1 MVKKELYP
9 PGTQAGPC
17 LHVLNWGR
25 GIRIPQP
32 LNWNEKQKKVRQTMT
47 TKPLRTKSRGW
58 TVQSLVAVL
67 CVVSLAPGDAAAYA
81 QPARQQDASAGQAAP
96 MIPNDQLDSLVAP
109 IALYPD
115 PLLSQVLVA
124 STYPL
129 EIIQL
134 QQWIQKNSTLKGDDL
149 TNAVQKQDWDPSIQ
163 AMAVFP
169 DLVKRLADDIKWTT
183 DLGNAFLAQQS
194 DVMDAVQRMR
204 MKAQA
209 AGNLKSNEQMN
220 VETKVVETK
229 TVVVIQP
236 ANPQVVYV
244 PTYNPVVVYGP
255 PVYMYPY
262 PPIYYPPPS
271 YYAAGAVFAFGVGV
285 AVGSYYRGGWGYN
298 SGWGHHNTVNI
309 NINNNYISHYNR
321 TNINNV
327 NRTNINNVNRNNINN
342 VNRNGNNT
350 WQHNPQHRGGTP
362 YSNKATANQY
372 GGTTRGDSMSTRQAN
387 ARQQQGSSTRQQP
400 SASNRGATA
409 ANRAGSNAG
418 AGTSNLSAAGANRA
432 GSNAGTRPSNP
443 GANATNRAGSNVSAN
458 PSNMGANRGSGGG
471 NNIGNR
477 QIPTGNASGN
487 TGAFGGASSKASAQA
502 SSARGASSMGA
513 SRGGGGAR
521 SGGGG
526 RPR

>member
-1 MVKKELYP
+1 MS
-9 PGTQAGPC
+9 
-17 LHVLNWGR
+17 
-25 GIRIPQP
+25 
-32 LNWNEKQKKVRQTMT
+32 
-47 TKPLRTKSRGW
+47 TKLLRTKSRCW

-67 CVVSLAPGDAAAYA
+67 CVLSLAPGDAAVYA

-96 MIPNDQLDSLVAP
+96 VIPDDQLDSLVAP
-109 IALYPD
+109 VALYPD
-115 PLLSQVLVA
+115 PLLTQVLVA

-134 QQWIQKNSTLKGDDL
+134 QQWIQKNSSLTGDAL

-209 AGNLKSNEQMN
+209 AGNLKSNEQMK

-236 ANPQVVYV
+236 ASTQVVYV

-309 NINNNYISHYNR
+309 NINNNYISHYNK

-327 NRTNINNVNRNNINN
+327 NRTNINNINQNNINN
-342 VNRNGNNT
+342 VNRSGNNT
-350 WQHNPQHRGGTP
+350 WQHNPQHRGGAP
-362 YSNKATANQY
+362 YSNPITASKY
-372 GGTTRGDSMSTRQAN
+372 GGSTRAASTSAQQPN
-387 ARQQQGSSTRQQP
+387 RQQQQPNRQQQQ
-400 SASNRGATA
+400 ALSNTQ
-409 ANRAGSNAG
+409 
-418 AGTSNLSAAGANRA
+418 
-432 GSNAGTRPSNP
+432 RPS
-443 GANATNRAGSNVSAN
+443 ATNRSATA
-458 PSNMGANRGSGGG
+458 PSS
-471 NNIGNR
+471 IGNR
-477 QIPTGNASGN
+477 QVSSNSFSQN
-487 TGAFGGASSKASAQA
+487 KSAFGASSSRASTQA
-502 SSARGASSMGA
+502 SSARGASSMGG
-513 SRGGGGAR
+513 SRGGVSR
-521 SGGGG
+521 SGGG
-526 RPR
+526 RRR

>member
-1 MVKKELYP
+1 MS
-9 PGTQAGPC
+9 
-17 LHVLNWGR
+17 
-25 GIRIPQP
+25 
-32 LNWNEKQKKVRQTMT
+32 
-47 TKPLRTKSRGW
+47 TKLLRTKSRGW

-67 CVVSLAPGDAAAYA
+67 CVVSLAPGDAEVYA

-96 MIPNDQLDSLVAP
+96 AIPNDQLDSLVAP
-109 IALYPD
+109 VALYPD
-115 PLLSQVLVA
+115 PLLTQVLVA
-124 STYPL
+124 TTYPL

-134 QQWIQKNSTLKGDDL
+134 QQWIQKNSSLTGDAL
-149 TNAVQKQDWDPSIQ
+149 TNAAQKQDWDPSIQ

-229 TVVVIQP
+229 TVLVIQP

-298 SGWGHHNTVNI
+298 SGWGHNNTVNI
-309 NINNNYISHYNR
+309 NINNNYIKHYN
-321 TNINNV
+321 T
-327 NRTNINNVNRNNINN
+327 TNINNVNRNNINN
-342 VNRNGNNT
+342 VNVKNTSINNVSKNGNNT

-387 ARQQQGSSTRQQP
+387 ARQQQGSSTRQQA

-409 ANRAGSNAG
+409 VNRAGSNAG

-432 GSNAGTRPSNP
+432 GSNAGTRPSNT
-443 GANATNRAGSNVSAN
+443 GANATNRAGSSAGASAN
-458 PSNMGANRGSGGG
+458 NMGGNATNRAGSSASASQSNMGANRGSGGG

-477 QIPTGNASGN
+477 QIPSSNASGN